1 MRKIA
6 VLMLLV
12 AFMVTAS
19 FSLAK
24 DVFAKELKM
33 AYVDLVK
40 VINEY
45 KKTKEHEKTLEA
57 KGKAKEADRKKIVD
71 EIRKLKDEQALL
83 SDKAKAEK
91 QTLIDEK
98 VKNLQAF
105 DRKTQEEFM
114 KEMGDMRQGIKQ
126 DIDKI
131 VADYAKEGGYDLILN
146 AFPSVLYGAPQFD
159 VTEEILKRL
168 NK

>member
-1 MRKIA
+1 MFKKMGVIVLAAA
-6 VLMLLV
+6 VGVSFLAAEV
-12 AFMVTAS
+12 A
-19 FSLAK
+19 LAK
-24 DVFAKELKM
+24 EYKI

-45 KKTKEHEKTLEA
+45 KKTKDHEKTLEDQ
-57 KGKAKEADRKKIVD
+57 GKKKEAERKKLLD
-71 EIRKLKDEQALL
+71 EVRKLKDEQALL

-91 QTLIDEK
+91 QAVIDEK

-105 DRKTQEEFM
+105 DRNTQEEFM
-114 KEMGDMRQGIKQ
+114 KEMNIMRQGIKQ

-131 VADYAKEGGYDLILN
+131 VADYAKEGGYDLVLN
-146 AFPSVLYGAPQFD
+146 AFPSVLYGTPQLD
-159 VTEEILKRL
+159 ATEEVLKRL